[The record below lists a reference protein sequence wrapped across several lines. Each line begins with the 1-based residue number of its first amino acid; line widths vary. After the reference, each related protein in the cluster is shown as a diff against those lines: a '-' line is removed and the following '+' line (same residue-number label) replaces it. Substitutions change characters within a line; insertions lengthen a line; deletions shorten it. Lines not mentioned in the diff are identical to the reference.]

1 MSSESGPPL
10 LTVSDGAGLA
20 LAGEGVAPFV
30 AAAQRHPAATGLM
43 LAPLPPR
50 SADLPTVVPV
60 DAGLAAGAAHGVLP
74 RSRTGGS
81 LYVLDAET
89 AAAVEGLLGASGLRR
104 AVRELRRRLAPALLA
119 TPDLGGGGTA
129 IRVEPLAAGP
139 SGSPAASSGAK
150 LPLLLDVTT
159 PAADADALIAALRD
173 GAAGALIRTG
183 DAERDRELLDAVG
196 EALKPA

>member
-10 LTVSDGAGLA
+10 LAVSADGVGLTV
-20 LAGEGVAPFV
+20 AGESAVPFI
-30 AAAQRHPAATGLM
+30 AAAQRHPAATGLV
-43 LAPLPPR
+43 LDPLPPR

-60 DAGLAAGAAHGVLP
+60 DTGLAAGAAHGVVP
-74 RSRTGGS
+74 RSRTGAS

-89 AAAVEGLLGASGLRR
+89 TTAVESLLGVSGLRR

-119 TPDLGGGGTA
+119 TPDLGGRGAAAVRVAPLLDGAPHVLSGG
-129 IRVEPLAAGP
+129 
-139 SGSPAASSGAK
+139 K
-150 LPLLLDVTT
+150 LPLVLDVTT
-159 PAADADALIAALRD
+159 PGADAAALVAALRD

-196 EALKPA
+196 AALKPA